1 MISSNVHVRRAGL
14 ADAGTVTGLVAAL
27 LSELSAGQNDT
38 PRAVMLAVAESLLS
52 GGASYTVFLA
62 EDGAGRPLG
71 VATLSEGACISTLG
85 RFGTI
90 RELYV
95 TPESR
100 SAGVGRV
107 LIRAVLDHGRAHRW
121 SRVEVG
127 APSAAEWPDSLRF
140 YKREGFTEIG
150 PRLKFRLA

>member
-1 MISSNVHVRRAGL
+1 MGDVRVRKAGL
-14 ADAGTVTGLVAAL
+14 SDAGVVTGFVAAL
-27 LSELSAGQNDT
+27 LSELTAGQSDT
-38 PRAVMLAVAESLLS
+38 PRAVMLAAAESLLS
-52 GGASYTVFLA
+52 GSESYTVFLA
-62 EDGAGRPLG
+62 EDAAGRPLG
-71 VATLSEGACISTLG
+71 IATLSEGACISTLG

-95 TPESR
+95 KPESR

-107 LIRAVLDHGRAHRW
+107 LIRAVLDHARRHRW

>member
-1 MISSNVHVRRAGL
+1 MTNLRVRRAGL
-14 ADAGTVTGLVAAL
+14 SDAGTVTGLVAAL
-27 LSELSAGQNDT
+27 LSELSAGQSDT

-52 GGASYTVFLA
+52 GEASHTVFLA
-62 EDGAGRPLG
+62 EDPAGRPLG
-71 VATLSEGACISTLG
+71 VATLSEGACISALG

-100 SAGVGRV
+100 SAGVGRA
-107 LIRAVLDHGRAHRW
+107 LIRAVLDHGRRHGW
-121 SRVEVG
+121 TRVEVG
-127 APSAAEWPDSLRF
+127 APSAGEWPDSLRF

-150 PRLKFRLA
+150 PRLKFRLG

>member
-1 MISSNVHVRRAGL
+1 MTDIRVRKAGL
-14 ADAGTVTGLVAAL
+14 ADAGVVTGFVAAL

-38 PRAVMLAVAESLLS
+38 PRAVMLAVAESLLD
-52 GGASYTVFLA
+52 GAGDSYTVFLA
-62 EDGAGRPLG
+62 EDAAGRPLG
-71 VATLSEGACISTLG
+71 VATLSEGVCISTLG

-95 TPESR
+95 KSESR

-107 LIRAVLDHGRAHRW
+107 LIRAVLDHGRRHRW

-127 APSAAEWPDSLRF
+127 APSAADWPDSLRF

>member
-1 MISSNVHVRRAGL
+1 MTDVRVREAGL
-14 ADAGTVTGLVAAL
+14 ADAGTVAALVAAL
-27 LSELSAGQNDT
+27 LSELSAGQSDT
-38 PRAVMLAVAESLLS
+38 PRAVMLAVAESLLRGS
-52 GGASYTVFLA
+52 DSYTVFLA
-62 EDGAGRPLG
+62 EDLAGHALG
-71 VATLSEGACISTLG
+71 VATLSEGVCISALG

-107 LIRAVLDHGRAHRW
+107 LIQAVLDHGRRHGW
-121 SRVEVG
+121 TRVEVG
-127 APSAAEWPDSLRF
+127 APSATEWPDSLRF

-150 PRLKFRLA
+150 PRLKFRLG

>member
-1 MISSNVHVRRAGL
+1 MSDVRVRRAGL
-14 ADAGTVTGLVAAL
+14 ADAGTVATLVAAL
-27 LSELSAGQNDT
+27 LSELSAGRNDT

-52 GGASYTVFLA
+52 GEGGACTVFLA
-62 EDGAGRPLG
+62 EDSAGRALG
-71 VATLSEGACISTLG
+71 IATLSEGACISALG

-100 SAGVGRV
+100 SAGVGRA
-107 LIRAVLDHGRAHRW
+107 LIRAVLDHGRRHGW
-121 SRVEVG
+121 TRVEVG
-127 APSAAEWPDSLRF
+127 APSATEWPDSLRF

-150 PRLKFRLA
+150 PRLKFRLG

>member
-1 MISSNVHVRRAGL
+1 MGDVHVRKAGL

-52 GGASYTVFLA
+52 GDGPSCTVFLA

-100 SAGVGRV
+100 SAGVGRR

-121 SRVEVG
+121 TRVEVG

>member
-1 MISSNVHVRRAGL
+1 MGDVRVRKASL
-14 ADAGTVTGLVAAL
+14 ADAGAVTGLVAAL

-52 GGASYTVFLA
+52 GDGLSYAVFLA

-71 VATLSEGACISTLG
+71 VATLAEAACISTLG

-95 TPESR
+95 MPESR
-100 SAGVGRV
+100 SAGVGRA
-107 LIRAVLDHGRAHRW
+107 LMRAVLDHGRAHRW

-127 APSAAEWPDSLRF
+127 APSAEEWPDSLRF